1 MSKQANLT
9 ENAITYLSFIIKFY
23 YIFEISAFLLCKLCF
38 MFYCR
43 MYVCQE
49 LYNAQM
55 ETPVVSAVPRHDL
68 SLFPTVTDLKNHI
81 HQAVKDIENGTLA
94 LTAPT
99 VCIVLLLFNCW
110 LHGYQQDLKK
120 LI

>member
-1 MSKQANLT
+1 M
-9 ENAITYLSFIIKFY
+9 KFLHD
-23 YIFEISAFLLCKLCF
+23 I
-38 MFYCR
+38 FYCR

-49 LYNAQM
+49 LLNSQM
-55 ETPVVSAVPRHDL
+55 DSTVSRHDL

-99 VCIVLLLFNCW
+99 VCTHVKFSFWCLW
-110 LHGYQQDLKK
+110 LSE
-120 LI
+120 I